1 MTSLGITEFGV
12 LTMKNQKFDFDTQP
26 GQHQDV
32 PWPATA
38 EESVDRFGIRTAL
51 ILLSIAF
58 FVAAVW
64 FMNMPSFEKCSAL
77 ANVTD
82 RNICYDGLRKELLKP
97 PIKGAAIPR
106 N

>member
-1 MTSLGITEFGV
+1 MQDRKSHSSIEL
-12 LTMKNQKFDFDTQP
+12 D
-26 GQHQDV
+26 QHRDG
-32 PWPATA
+32 PWPDSA
-38 EESVDRFGIRTAL
+38 EESIDRFGLRTAL
-51 ILLSIAF
+51 LLLCLTF

-77 ANVTD
+77 ANVTE

>member
-1 MTSLGITEFGV
+1 MQN
-12 LTMKNQKFDFDTQP
+12 KKFDFDIELER
-26 GQHQDV
+26 HQDV
-32 PWPATA
+32 PWPDSA
-38 EESVDRFGIRTAL
+38 EDSVDRFGIRTAL
-51 ILLSIAF
+51 ILLCIAF

-64 FMNMPSFEKCSAL
+64 FMSMPSFEKCSAL

-97 PIKGAAIPR
+97 PIKGAAIPG

>member
-1 MTSLGITEFGV
+1 M
-12 LTMKNQKFDFDTQP
+12 QDRKFHLDVPPD
-26 GQHQDV
+26 QDNV
-32 PWPATA
+32 PWPNSA

-51 ILLSIAF
+51 IVLCIAF

-77 ANVTD
+77 QNLTD

-97 PIKGAAIPR
+97 PTKGAAVLER
-106 N
+106 